1 MKTHVTKE
9 LLFNYFAGRT
19 TTFQKQ
25 LIDEWVKDA
34 ANREQF
40 FAWLEH
46 WESQNPQYV
55 ADVQSAVERHQ
66 RRMTQG
72 AEEDGFSE
80 KDPAV
85 PAVEWWQPWATWV
98 AAASVAFLLAAGW
111 IYRDKLLNETYT
123 TAYGQTRHLMLADG
137 SEVTLNANSSLKVSR
152 FGFGSRTRDVE
163 LAGEASFSV
172 THTPDDQPFVVKTA
186 RNFEVVV
193 LGTEFT
199 VYNRERGGKVVLNK
213 GKVQLRYQQGRSPRQ
228 LTMKPGDLVTLDR
241 RNGPVQL
248 RQLTQPEN
256 LSAWRENRFVFE
268 ETTLE
273 EITHL
278 FRENYGLEL
287 EITNPK
293 LAEWTVSGSFTAHNA
308 EELLE
313 SLMEGSALTY
323 KRTGNHI
330 VITEPAN

>member
-1 MKTHVTKE
+1 MKTQVTKE

-25 LIDEWVKDA
+25 LIDEWAKDPV
-34 ANREQF
+34 NREQF
-40 FAWLEH
+40 FSWLEL

-55 ADVQSAVERHQ
+55 ADVQTAMKRHQ
-66 RRMTQG
+66 QRMARKPESNEGTEIEMPVPQHRWYRWI
-72 AEEDGFSE
+72 
-80 KDPAV
+80 AV
-85 PAVEWWQPWATWV
+85 
-98 AAASVAFLLAAGW
+98 ASVALLVMGGW
-111 IYRDKLLNETYT
+111 MYRDTLLNETYT
-123 TAYGQTRHLMLADG
+123 TAYGQTRRLMLADG
-137 SEVTLNANSSLKVSR
+137 SEVTLNANSRLKVPR
-152 FGFGSRTRDVE
+152 FGFGSQTRDVE
-163 LAGEASFSV
+163 LSGEATFSV
-172 THTPDDQPFVVKTA
+172 THTVDNQRFVVKTA

-193 LGTEFT
+193 LGTEFS
-199 VYNRERGGKVVLNK
+199 VYNRERGGRVVLNK
-213 GKVQLRYQQGRSPRQ
+213 GKVQLRYQEGPSPRQ
-228 LTMKPGDLVTLDR
+228 LTMKPGDLVTLNR

-248 RQLTQPEN
+248 RKLHQPEN

-287 EITNPK
+287 EITDPA
-293 LAEWTVSGSFTAHNA
+293 LAQWTVSGSFTAHNA

-323 KRTGNHI
+323 QRTGNQI